1 MAVRRLLRLAPSLR
15 SNQGRPAWQ
24 DSMNRPQLRILC
36 SQGVSVIII
45 SWFTSPLLAGIGGAI
60 LFLFTRHAGE
70 GPPPLHVLTFNPQ
83 LDHSCAMMWL

>member
-1 MAVRRLLRLAPSLR
+1 MRRLLRLAPSLR
-15 SNQGRPAWQ
+15 SNQGRPAWH
-24 DSMNRPQLRILC
+24 DSYCPQLRILC

>member
-1 MAVRRLLRLAPSLR
+1 M
-15 SNQGRPAWQ
+15 
-24 DSMNRPQLRILC
+24 
-36 SQGVSVIII
+36 III